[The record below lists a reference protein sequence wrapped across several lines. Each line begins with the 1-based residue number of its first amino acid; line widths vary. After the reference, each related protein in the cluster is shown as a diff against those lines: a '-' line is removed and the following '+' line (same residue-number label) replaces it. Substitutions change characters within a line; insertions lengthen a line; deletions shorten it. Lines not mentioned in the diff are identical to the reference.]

1 MQQIAN
7 LLRQSGL
14 VTGAD
19 AAALESLAKTA
30 SLVTV
35 EAGQLLIEEGTRG
48 TEAWLLVEGELLVF
62 TQLRSEEVALAR
74 LSESGC
80 VVGEQTLAENP
91 PPRNASVRA
100 LGPSVLLR
108 IDRDDVR
115 RLLPDQSGLDL
126 KVNELGRFE
135 AEARLNVESFVLAAL
150 MSDGTAVADL
160 ETRTFADGEA
170 VFRQGDLGTELFVIR
185 RGVASAQRSESDG
198 PPRIV
203 ARMLQGQSFGERAL
217 LGDGMRSATVLAEGP
232 LELLVIDRDRLL
244 DLHEK
249 APQVREYFTSLE
261 RVYSLS
267 SIGLV
272 TQYTGQ
278 FLERPAINLLIRKPD
293 GAALIASRL
302 TDEPVFSICA
312 ERYDKARVRKVSW
325 EDSGSGAQR
334 QLEIV
339 DDRLI
344 AAFVSGPWQEIDRI
358 YQLVIDHAPWTALDD
373 EYFSRSGNLPPAL
386 LVPAADVVCKCMRV
400 TESAIC
406 EAIAGGAHRL
416 SLVQDRT
423 GAGAMCGGCIPR
435 LERLVGAQS
444 AYQSAVLVE
453 TVEHSVDVRSFRFAT
468 ERGPQELALPGQHVV
483 VRAVLDGVPVE
494 RAYTLTSSVAE
505 ARWREIT
512 VRRDPLGTFSN
523 HLFSLKKGAQVE
535 LSQPKGQV
543 HFAPTDRRR
552 LVCLVGGIGV
562 TPALNVVRSFAALG
576 ASRSVH
582 VLHCASTREG
592 LTGYDELQRLAQDAP
607 WLSVTGHITR
617 EQGSL
622 TSQHVEA
629 LGRGSDA
636 QFLVC
641 GPSSFQRMVVDA
653 LSKSG
658 VPLARVIAETFGRV
672 GAPATKQ
679 NPLPSIL
686 AVGLAALFVAF
697 ALAGV
702 QIAPLSWLHVS
713 WTGAFLTGL
722 ALLALLL
729 AQGRLSSLRLMQRW
743 FEAAR
748 HREVHRWLGVG
759 VPVLMVAHASTLG
772 YGHSRVLTIFMLL
785 IMVTALPLQAQKPGA
800 TPEGWRNAVLGVHIA
815 LSIGLIGLIL
825 THIWVVLSY

>member
-1 MQQIAN
+1 
-7 LLRQSGL
+7 LRQSGL
-14 VTGAD
+14 LAGAD
-19 AAALESLAKTA
+19 AIALESLAKAAT
-30 SLVTV
+30 LITV
-35 EAGQLLIEEGTRG
+35 ETGQLLIEEGTRG
-48 TEAWLLVEGELLVF
+48 SEAWLLIEGELLVF
-62 TQLRSEEVALAR
+62 TRLRHDEVALAR
-74 LSESGC
+74 LNESGC
-80 VVGEQTLAENP
+80 WVGDQALAENP

-108 IDRDDVR
+108 IERNDVR
-115 RLLPDQSGLDL
+115 RLLPDQAGLDL
-126 KVNELGRFE
+126 KVRELGRFQ
-135 AEARLNVESFVLAAL
+135 AEARLNVESLILAAL
-150 MSDGTAVADL
+150 TSDGAAIADL
-160 ETRTFADGEA
+160 DTRTFDDGEA
-170 VFRQGDLGTELFVIR
+170 VFRQGEVGSELFVIK
-185 RGVASAQRSESDG
+185 RGVASVQRCESDG
-198 PPRIV
+198 LPRIV

-217 LGDGMRSATVLAEGP
+217 LGDGKRSATVLAEGP
-232 LELLVIDRDRLL
+232 LELLVIDRERFL

-249 APQVREYFTSLE
+249 ASQVRDYFTSLE
-261 RVYSLS
+261 RVYALS
-267 SIGLV
+267 SIGVV
-272 TQYTGQ
+272 TQYAGH

-302 TDEPVFSICA
+302 TDEPVFSIRA
-312 ERYDKARVRKVSW
+312 ERYDRSRVRTVRW
-325 EDSGSGAQR
+325 TDPGRGAQR
-334 QLEIV
+334 ELEVV

-358 YQLVIDHAPWTALDD
+358 HQLVIDRAPWTVLDD
-373 EYFSRSGNLPPAL
+373 EHFSRSGNLPPTL
-386 LVPAADVVCKCMRV
+386 LVPAADVLCKCMRV

-406 EAIAGGAHRL
+406 EAIAGGANRL

-435 LERLVGAQS
+435 LERLVGAQ
-444 AYQSAVLVE
+444 ATYQPAVLVE
-453 TVEHSVDVRSFRFAT
+453 TADHSVDVRSFRFAV
-468 ERGPQELALPGQHVV
+468 ERGSQELALPGQHVV

-523 HLFSLKKGAQVE
+523 HLFNLKQGAQVE

-552 LVCLVGGIGV
+552 LVCLVAGIGV

-576 ASRSVH
+576 ASRPVH

-592 LTGYDELQRLAQDAP
+592 LTGHDELQRLAQDSP

-622 TSQHVEA
+622 TSQHITA

-641 GPSSFQRMVVDA
+641 GPSGFQRMVVDA
-653 LSKSG
+653 LTKSG
-658 VPLARVIAETFGRV
+658 VPLARVMAETFGQV
-672 GAPATKQ
+672 GAAATKH
-679 NPLPSIL
+679 NSLPSVLAAGL
-686 AVGLAALFVAF
+686 AVLFFAMTLTGL
-697 ALAGV
+697 
-702 QIAPLSWLHVS
+702 QIAPLSGLHAS
-713 WTGAFLTGL
+713 WTGALLSGL

-759 VPVLMVAHASTLG
+759 VPLLMAAHTSTLG
-772 YGHSRVLTIFMLL
+772 HGHSQVLTIVMLL
-785 IMVTALPLQAQKPGA
+785 IVVTALPLQAQKPDA
-800 TPEGWRNAVLGVHIA
+800 TPGGWRNAVLGAHIA